1 MRRSIEIPRP
11 MFDRLRDHLF
21 QNELEQGGFILA
33 QLVEAEDEVVLRS
46 ADLYLVPPEGW
57 RVQTTYRLE
66 MTDEE
71 RAKILKVARD
81 SGLCLVDCHSHRGW
95 TSEAAFSP
103 SDRAGVEEFAPY
115 VRWKLNGRPYVAA
128 VWADDAIDAVMWEAD
143 FAEARRVDEI
153 RVTGEPPAAL
163 VPTGSWFMPPREAWW
178 SDG

>member
-1 MRRSIEIPRP
+1 VRRSIEIPRP

-21 QNELEQGGFILA
+21 QNELEQGGFIFA
-33 QLVEAEDEVVLRS
+33 QLVDAEDEAVLRG
-46 ADLYLVPPEGW
+46 ADVYLVPPEGW
-57 RVQTTYRLE
+57 RVQTAYRLE

-71 RAKILKVARD
+71 RARILKVARD

-95 TSEAAFSP
+95 TSEASFSP

-115 VRWKLNGRPYVAA
+115 VRWKLDGRPYVAA
-128 VWADDAIDAVMWEAD
+128 VWADAAVDAVMWEDD

-163 VPTGSWFMPPREAWW
+163 VPTGSWFMPRREALWW
-178 SDG
+178 DG